1 MNENNYK
8 YIDLINAW
16 WRPILAVSIV
26 FSVVIV
32 YVIYPIVYMFL
43 SAKGIL
49 IQLPPN
55 FQNALNSLLIS
66 GGILA
71 ALRTLEKIKG
81 ATQNH

>member
-1 MNENNYK
+1 MSEDDYK
-8 YIDLINAW
+8 YINLINAW
-16 WRPILAVSIV
+16 WRPILAISIV
-26 FSVVIV
+26 CSVVIV
-32 YVIYPIVYMFL
+32 YVIYPIAYMFF
-43 SAKGIL
+43 STKGIS

-66 GGILA
+66 GGVLA